1 MEFKTMKESKGKTKK
16 KVEKPNASQPT
27 AKGMAPLGSKSKPG

>member
-1 MEFKTMKESKGKTKK
+1 MKESKGKTKK

-27 AKGMAPLGSKSKPG
+27 AKGMAPLTKSKSG